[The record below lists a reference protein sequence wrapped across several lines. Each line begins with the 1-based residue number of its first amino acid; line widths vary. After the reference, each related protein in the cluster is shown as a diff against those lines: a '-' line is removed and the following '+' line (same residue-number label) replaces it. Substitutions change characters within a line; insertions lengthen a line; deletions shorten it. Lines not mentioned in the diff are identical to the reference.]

1 MASDNLKKFT
11 SEQSRE
17 EAAKNG
23 KKGGIASGEARR
35 KKKAMREV
43 AEMVLGSQISL
54 SDEKIRQQLKE
65 KGVSDDDMT
74 YQTAVVFATL
84 GQALKGNVK
93 AVTELRDMAGEK
105 VQEIKVNTVIDDKVK
120 ELEEMLDDIE

>member
-1 MASDNLKKFT
+1 MNGQENLIPFQELT
-11 SEQSRE
+11 E
-17 EAAKNG
+17 EEHRAIAR
-23 KKGGIASGEARR
+23 KGGKASVEARR

-43 AEMVLGSQISL
+43 AEMVLGSKIAPK
-54 SDEKIRQQLKE
+54 DEDIIKLLKDS
-65 KGVSDDDMT
+65 GVSDEDMT

-84 GQALKGNVK
+84 SQALKGNVK

-105 VQEIKVNTVIDDKVK
+105 IQEIKVNTVIDDKVK

>member
-1 MASDNLKKFT
+1 MNGQENLIPFQELT
-11 SEQSRE
+11 E
-17 EAAKNG
+17 EEHRAIAR
-23 KKGGIASGEARR
+23 KGGKASVEARR

-43 AEMVLGSQISL
+43 AEMVLGSKISD

>member
-1 MASDNLKKFT
+1 MANEENLIPFNERTEKEK
-11 SEQSRE
+11 RE
-17 EAAKNG
+17 IG
-23 KKGGIASGEARR
+23 IKGGIASGEARR

-43 AEMVLGSQISL
+43 AEMVLGTRIPDSEMKLI
-54 SDEKIRQQLKE
+54 KQLKS
-65 KGVSDDDMT
+65 KGISEEDLT

-105 VQEIKVNTVIDDKVK
+105 EIKVNTDIDNKVK
-120 ELEEMLDDIE
+120 ELEEILDDI